1 MDTIS
6 RENNSMLP
14 VGGIIVGVI
23 ALLLGGYSAITLSK
37 VNKRLDL
44 HDEKIAKIDGV
55 ESQVTTA
62 AAASEKTG
70 KDLSALRTSTQD
82 AFNQV
87 GGELGNLRASIT
99 KLEEATKKPAVGP
112 LKATKGG
119 VSAEPAVAGPGEYVV
134 KVGDSSGAKIARDH
148 GVTLKDLQDVNPGVT
163 WTHLKVGDKIKLPLK
178 K

>member
-1 MDTIS
+1 
-6 RENNSMLP
+6 MLP

-37 VNKRLDL
+37 VNKSLAL

-55 ESQVTTA
+55 ESQVTPA
-62 AAASEKTG
+62 AAASEKAG
-70 KDLSALRTSTQD
+70 KDLAALRTSTQD

-87 GGELGNLRASIT
+87 SGELGNLHGAIT

-119 VSAEPAVAGPGEYVV
+119 PSEPVVAGPGEYVV
-134 KVGDSSGAKIARDH
+134 KVGDTSGSKIATAH
-148 GVTLKDLQDVNPGVT
+148 GVSLHDLMEVNPGVN
-163 WTHLKVGDKIKLPLK
+163 WSKLKVGDKLKLPAK